1 LLREVSGLVLASA
14 VSAFI
19 DIGVFV
25 GAVLLLFSYIN
36 YRTAGGLVDRIT
48 KSKRWQPV
56 LGALL
61 GVTPGC
67 GGTILLMPLFVRG
80 SVSFGA
86 VVAALVATTG
96 DSSFVML
103 ATIPRQYVVIS
114 AVAGITAVATGY
126 LVDRTT
132 LGPKLVAAYAKRKA
146 ERAELERRHGQAVHA
161 IAVEHIGHAD
171 GDDID
176 LVLHHQI
183 RGHQREGSLGF
194 KLTHTGYSW
203 YWLLVT
209 VGLVLGVL
217 GLFQVDVDA
226 LFIPNLG
233 LVLGTFGTVLSVGL
247 MLAGRKFLANDT
259 HEEAEQKVTSLKETL
274 IHSAQETAFVITW
287 VFVGLLTYELMVLT
301 IGGGDYAAGEQV
313 IERLLLTAGL
323 IAVLI
328 GALVGL
334 IPGCGPQI
342 IFVMLFTRGLVP
354 FAALLANAIS
364 QDGDA
369 LFPLLALDRRSALWA
384 SFITTIPAIILG
396 LLVYWL
402 EMRTGLLGFL
412 RVGAGIWGGWP
423 I

>member
-1 LLREVSGLVLASA
+1 MVQDVRDLVLASA

-25 GAVLLLFSYIN
+25 GAVLLFFSYIN
-36 YRTAGGLVDRIT
+36 YRMAGGLVERIT
-48 KSKRWQPV
+48 RSKKWQPV

-80 SVSFGA
+80 SISFGT
-86 VVAALVATTG
+86 VVAALIATSG

-103 ATIPRQYVVIS
+103 ATIPRQYAVIS
-114 AVAGITAVATGY
+114 IIAVVAAMATGY

-132 LGPKLVAAYAKRKA
+132 LGSNLVAAYARRKA
-146 ERAELERRHGQAVHA
+146 DRAELERRHRQVVHA
-161 IAVEHIGHAD
+161 IGVVHVGHAE

-176 LVLHHQI
+176 LVLHHQL
-183 RGHQREGSLGF
+183 RGHQREDSLAF
-194 KLTHTGYSW
+194 AITHRGYSW
-203 YWLLVT
+203 YWLLVA

-233 LVLGTFGTVLSVGL
+233 LVLGTLGTSLSIGL
-247 MLAGRKFLANDT
+247 MVAGKKFLDSDT
-259 HEEAEQKVTSLKETL
+259 HEEAEQKIASLKETL

-287 VFVGLLTYELMVLT
+287 VFVGLLAYELMVLT
-301 IGGGDYAAGEQV
+301 IGGGDYAAGEQL

-323 IAVLI
+323 VAVLI
-328 GALVGL
+328 GGLVGL

-342 IFVMLFTRGLVP
+342 IFVMLYARGLVP

-384 SFITTIPAIILG
+384 SLITTIPALALG
-396 LLVYWL
+396 LLFYWL
-402 EMRTGLLGFL
+402 ETRTGLLGWL
-412 RVGAGIWGGWP
+412 ARGAGNLGVWP
-423 I
+423 L